1 LGIQQH
7 SAYIE
12 RCLASDR
19 ISWRD
24 TILNDSNDEISTIE
38 SKIKDLD
45 LDYMRGLVSVEEYT
59 RQITDLTNLLER
71 AGGSTEDVSSVH
83 KVQSAELQ
91 TTELEPPPSQKQVT
105 VDPVTAVKR
114 TVEGMRRLA
123 LEKIAQESGISTI
136 NVTKIL
142 NDLLDGRE
150 LSGRIDH
157 DMGDFILGTGTGP
170 APKTIAVCP
179 FCRNDLKRIA
189 VKGET
194 VTCSMC
200 RESFIIS

>member
-1 LGIQQH
+1 M
-7 SAYIE
+7 
-12 RCLASDR
+12 
-19 ISWRD
+19 
-24 TILNDSNDEISTIE
+24 NDSHDEISTIE

-45 LDYMRGLVSVEEYT
+45 LDYMRGLVSEEEYNK
-59 RQITDLTNLLER
+59 RIADLKEQLEQ
-71 AGGSTEDVSSVH
+71 AGGSIQEVSTVH
-83 KVQSAELQ
+83 KIQPTELQ
-91 TTELEPPPSQKQVT
+91 AAKLQPPPPQKQAT

-114 TVEGMRRLA
+114 TIEGMRRVA
-123 LEKIAQESGISTI
+123 LEKIAQESGVSTL

-142 NDLLDGRE
+142 SDLLDGRE
-150 LSGRIDH
+150 LSGRIDY

-179 FCRNDLKRIA
+179 FCRKDLKRIA

>member
-1 LGIQQH
+1 
-7 SAYIE
+7 
-12 RCLASDR
+12 
-19 ISWRD
+19 
-24 TILNDSNDEISTIE
+24 LNDSHDEISALQ

-45 LDYMRGLVSVEEYT
+45 LDYMRGLLSEEEYN
-59 RQITDLTNLLER
+59 RQIGSLKEQLEQ
-71 AGGSTEDVSSVH
+71 AGGSVQEMSSVH
-83 KVQSAELQ
+83 KIEPIEIQAAK
-91 TTELEPPPSQKQVT
+91 LEPPPLPEKPAT
-105 VDPVTAVKR
+105 VDPVTSVKR
-114 TVEGMRRLA
+114 TVQGMRRLA
-123 LEKIAQESGISTI
+123 LEKIAQESGVSIL

-142 NDLLDGRE
+142 SDLLDGRE

-170 APKTIAVCP
+170 PPKTIAVCP

-194 VTCSMC
+194 VTCTMC

>member
-1 LGIQQH
+1 MN
-7 SAYIE
+7 AF
-12 RCLASDR
+12 
-19 ISWRD
+19 
-24 TILNDSNDEISTIE
+24 SNDEITKIE
-38 SKIKDLD
+38 SQIKDLD
-45 LDYMRGLVSVEEYT
+45 LDYMRGLVSEEEYS
-59 RQITDLTNLLER
+59 RKMAELKLQLEQ
-71 AGGSTEDVSSVH
+71 AGGSAKSVPP
-83 KVQSAELQ
+83 VQKIEPKEIQDAKLQ
-91 TTELEPPPSQKQVT
+91 PPPAEKRAT

-114 TVEGMRRLA
+114 AVEGMRRLA
-123 LEKIAQESGISTI
+123 LEKIAQDAGVSIM

-157 DMGDFILGTGTGP
+157 DRGDFILGTGSGP
-170 APKTIAVCP
+170 PPKTIAVCP
-179 FCRNDLKRIA
+179 YCKNDLKRIA

>member
-1 LGIQQH
+1 MNTF
-7 SAYIE
+7 
-12 RCLASDR
+12 R
-19 ISWRD
+19 
-24 TILNDSNDEISTIE
+24 NDEISRIE
-38 SKIKDLD
+38 SQIKDLD
-45 LDYMRGLVSVEEYT
+45 LDYMRGLVSEDEYNRKMT
-59 RQITDLTNLLER
+59 GLKQQLEQ
-71 AGGSTEDVSSVH
+71 AGGSTRDVSSV
-83 KVQSAELQ
+83 QRIQPAELQ
-91 TTELEPPPSQKQVT
+91 STKLQPPQVEKKAT

-123 LEKIAQESGISTI
+123 LERIAQEAGVSIM

-142 NDLLDGRE
+142 TDLLDGRE

-157 DMGDFILGTGTGP
+157 DRGDFILGTGTGP
-170 APKTIAVCP
+170 PPKTIAVCP

-194 VTCSMC
+194 VTCNMC

>member
-1 LGIQQH
+1 M
-7 SAYIE
+7 
-12 RCLASDR
+12 
-19 ISWRD
+19 
-24 TILNDSNDEISTIE
+24 NDSNDEISAIE

-45 LDYMRGLVSVEEYT
+45 LDYMRGLVSEEDYN
-59 RQITDLTNLLER
+59 RQIADLRTQLES
-71 AGGSTEDVSSVH
+71 AGGPVQEIPSVR
-83 KVQSAELQ
+83 QIQPSELHTAILQ
-91 TTELEPPPSQKQVT
+91 PPPSLKPAT
-105 VDPVTAVKR
+105 VDPVTSVKR

-123 LEKIAQESGISTI
+123 LERIAQESGVSTL

-142 NDLLDGRE
+142 SDLLDGRE

-170 APKTIAVCP
+170 PPKTIAVCP

-194 VTCSMC
+194 VTCNMC
-200 RESFIIS
+200 KESFIIS

>member
-1 LGIQQH
+1 M
-7 SAYIE
+7 
-12 RCLASDR
+12 
-19 ISWRD
+19 
-24 TILNDSNDEISTIE
+24 NDSHDEISTIE

-45 LDYMRGLVSVEEYT
+45 LDYMRGLVSDEEYN
-59 RQITDLTNLLER
+59 RQIADLNVQLEQ
-71 AGGSTEDVSSVH
+71 AGGSVKEVSMVH
-83 KVQSAELQ
+83 KIQPKELQ
-91 TTELEPPPSQKQVT
+91 TAKLQPPPTQKQAT
-105 VDPVTAVKR
+105 VDPVTSVKR

-123 LEKIAQESGISTI
+123 LEKIAQESGVSTL

-142 NDLLDGRE
+142 SDLLDGRE

-179 FCRNDLKRIA
+179 FCKNDLKRIA

-194 VTCSMC
+194 VTCNMC
-200 RESFIIS
+200 KESFIIS

>member
-1 LGIQQH
+1 
-7 SAYIE
+7 
-12 RCLASDR
+12 
-19 ISWRD
+19 
-24 TILNDSNDEISTIE
+24 LNKSNDEISSIE

-59 RQITDLTNLLER
+59 RQITDLTNELEQ
-71 AGGSTEDVSSVH
+71 AGGSTQGVSSVH
-83 KVQSAELQ
+83 KIQSSELQ
-91 TTELEPPPSQKQVT
+91 TAQLEPPPSQKQVT

-123 LEKIAQESGISTI
+123 LERIAQESGISI
-136 NVTKIL
+136 MNVTKIL
-142 NDLLDGRE
+142 SDLLDGRD

-179 FCRNDLKRIA
+179 FCRKDLKRIA

-194 VTCSMC
+194 VTCNIC